1 MSVLHISFDFP
12 DSVVSEKTKAVS
24 NLIDAQ
30 TLVPNIVVSLN
41 RTANPFSDFK
51 VRKEPYGYAMNVFG
65 LPFGIG
71 LRFWMYLVSIKIDN
85 IFLNNWNS
93 ISVIHA
99 HKLTFEGI
107 IGYYLS
113 KKYNI
118 PLIITVR
125 GDSDL
130 RVIKAKVELRELFK
144 KVVNKANKI
153 IFLAPWTKKGF
164 ASYFLNVDIENKSV
178 VIPNIID
185 VKQRIRAVD
194 FSTKNKF
201 VSVFRLDSYKRKNI
215 ERIIKAIDSLHID
228 YPDISLDIIGSGSD
242 KSIKIV
248 KKYISRCKFP
258 NRFTMVGKLSQDKVQ
273 KAYKDYAGLI
283 LPSKPETFGL
293 VFIEALNA
301 GIPIIYAANSGVDGF
316 FDDSVVGFRVQFES
330 QEELKLSIE
339 EIFKNQISLFQQIE
353 MFISDG
359 GLDIF
364 TKSEVAKSYMKEISL
379 VLKT

>member
-1 MSVLHISFDFP
+1 MAVLHISFDFP

-71 LRFWMYLVSIKIDN
+71 LRFWMYLVSLKIDK

-113 KKYNI
+113 KKYKI

-130 RVIKAKVELRELFK
+130 RVIKTKVELRGLFK
-144 KVVNKANKI
+144 NVVNKANKI

-185 VKQRIRAVD
+185 VKQRIIPD
-194 FSTKNKF
+194 NFSTKNTF

-248 KKYISRCKFP
+248 KKYISGCKFP
-258 NRFTMVGKLSQDKVQ
+258 NRFTMLGSMSQDKVQ
-273 KAYKDYAGLI
+273 KAYADYAGLI

-316 FDDSVVGFRVQFES
+316 FDNSVVGFRVQFES
-330 QEELKLSIE
+330 QEELKRSIE
-339 EIFKNQISLFQQIE
+339 EIFKNQISFFQQIE
-353 MFISDG
+353 TFISDG
-359 GLDIF
+359 GLNIF
-364 TKSEVAKSYMKEISL
+364 TKSEVSNSYMKEISI
-379 VLKT
+379 VLKA

>member
-1 MSVLHISFDFP
+1 MAVLHISFDFP

-71 LRFWMYLVSIKIDN
+71 LRFWMYLVSLKIDR
-85 IFLNNWNS
+85 IFQNNWNS

-130 RVIKAKVELRELFK
+130 RVIKAKVELRGLFK
-144 KVVNKANKI
+144 NVVNIANKI
-153 IFLAPWTKKGF
+153 IFLAPWTKKEF

-178 VIPNIID
+178 IIPNIID
-185 VKQRIRAVD
+185 VKQRIRRVN
-194 FSTKNKF
+194 FSTKNTF

-228 YPDISLDIIGSGSD
+228 YPDIGLDIIGSGSD

-258 NRFTMVGKLSQDKVQ
+258 NRFTMLGKLSQDKVQ
-273 KAYKDYAGLI
+273 KAYMDYAGLI

-316 FDDSVVGFRVQFES
+316 FDHSVVGSRVRFES

-339 EIFKNQISLFQQIE
+339 EIFKNQISFLQQIE

-364 TKSEVAKSYMKEISL
+364 TKNEVANSYMKEISH
-379 VLKT
+379 VLKA

>member
-1 MSVLHISFDFP
+1 MAVLHISFDFP

-30 TLVPNIVVSLN
+30 TLIPNIVVSLN

-71 LRFWMYLVSIKIDN
+71 LRFWMYLVSLKIDR
-85 IFLNNWNS
+85 IFQNNWNS
-93 ISVIHA
+93 VSVIHA

-130 RVIKAKVELRELFK
+130 RVMKAKVELRELFK
-144 KVVNKANKI
+144 NVVNKANKI
-153 IFLAPWTKKGF
+153 IFLAPWTKKGLT
-164 ASYFLNVDIENKSV
+164 SYFLNVDIENKSV

-185 VKQRIRAVD
+185 VKQRIRRVN
-194 FSTKNKF
+194 FSTKNTF

-258 NRFTMVGKLSQDKVQ
+258 NRFTMLGKLSQDKVQ
-273 KAYKDYAGLI
+273 NAYKDYAGLI

-316 FDDSVVGFRVQFES
+316 FNCSTVGYRVPFES
-330 QEELKLSIE
+330 QEQIEISIE
-339 EIFKNQISLFQQIE
+339 KIYINQVYFFKQIE
-353 MFISDG
+353 EFIENG
-359 GLDIF
+359 GLEQF
-364 TKSEVAKSYMKEISL
+364 TKNKVASSYIWEIE
-379 VLKT
+379 KICKY